1 MKKSILSAVLASS
14 LIAPVAFADSYTID
28 STHTFPSF
36 EINHLGFSTQRGRF
50 NKTTGK
56 ITLDVAKKTGSVEVT
71 IDATS
76 LSTGLDKLEEHLR
89 GDGFFNVAKF
99 PTITFKSNKL
109 NFKENTLVSVDGD
122 FTLHG
127 VTKPLSLKV
136 NNFKCGVHPIY
147 KKDVC
152 GADASATIKRS
163 DFGISQFLPAVGDEV
178 KLLIQVEAAKD

>member
-1 MKKSILSAVLASS
+1 MKQSIFAAVLVSS
-14 LIAPVAFADSYTID
+14 LSVPVAFADSYTID

-56 ITLDVAKKTGSVEVT
+56 ITLDVAKKTGSIEVT

-76 LSTGLDKLEEHLR
+76 LSTGLEKLEEHLR
-89 GDGFFNVAKF
+89 GDGFFEVAKF

-109 NFKENTLVSVDGD
+109 NFKDNNLVSVDGD

-136 NNFKCGVHPIY
+136 SHFKCGVHPIY
-147 KKDVC
+147 KKEVC

-163 DFGISQFLPAVGDEV
+163 EFGISQFLPAVGDEV